1 MLNLT
6 ELRKDYNKE
15 TIDVNTFNANPMYQF
30 NTWFQQA
37 IDVEIDE
44 PNAMVLSTVNSLGK
58 PSSRVVLLKHTEAE
72 GFIFFTNY
80 LSRKGQDIEKNTS
93 VSLLFFW
100 KELERQVRIEGHVEK
115 KSPELASEYFKSR
128 PYKSQIAAVI
138 SPQSQEIPN
147 RAFLDQKMSEMENQ
161 IEPITCPEHWGG
173 YIIKPEYMEFWQGR
187 ANRLHDRIAY
197 IKNSDLSWRITR
209 LAP

>member
-37 IDVEIDE
+37 IDVKIDE

-100 KELERQVRIEGHVEK
+100 KELERQVRIEGLVEK

-147 RAFLDQKMSEMENQ
+147 RAFLDQKMSELENL

-173 YIIKPEYMEFWQGR
+173 YIIIWNFGKEEPIDSMIVS
-187 ANRLHDRIAY
+187 LILRIQIY
-197 IKNSDLSWRITR
+197 HGE
-209 LAP
+209 

>member
-1 MLNLT
+1 MNLT
-6 ELRKDYNKE
+6 DLRKDYNKE
-15 TIDVNTFNANPMYQF
+15 TIDVNTFNTNPMFQF

-37 IDVEIDE
+37 MNAGIEE
-44 PNAMVLSTVNSLGK
+44 PNAMVLSTVSSLGK
-58 PSSRVVLLKHTEAE
+58 PSSRVVLLKHTEAD

-80 LSRKGQDIEKNTS
+80 LSRKGQEIANNDS
-93 VSLLFFW
+93 VSILFFW
-100 KELERQVRIEGHVEK
+100 KELERQVRIEGCVEK
-115 KSPELASEYFKSR
+115 KSSEIASEYFKSR
-128 PYKSQIAAVI
+128 PFKSQIAAAI

-161 IEPITCPEHWGG
+161 TEPITCPEHWGG
-173 YIIKPEYMEFWQGR
+173 YIIKPVYMEFWQGR

-197 IKNSDLSWRITR
+197 IKNPDLSWRITR

>member
-30 NTWFQQA
+30 NTWFKQA
-37 IDVEIDE
+37 IDVEIEE

-100 KELERQVRIEGHVEK
+100 KELERQVRIEGLVEK

-147 RAFLDQKMSEMENQ
+147 RAFLDQKMSELENLS
-161 IEPITCPEHWGG
+161 EPITCPEHWGG

>member
-15 TIDVNTFNANPMYQF
+15 TIDVDTFNANPMYQF

-80 LSRKGQDIEKNTS
+80 ESRKG
-93 VSLLFFW
+93 
-100 KELERQVRIEGHVEK
+100 KEL
-115 KSPELASEYFKSR
+115 LEYFKSR

-147 RAFLDQKMSEMENQ
+147 RAFLDQKMSELENL

>member
-1 MLNLT
+1 MNLT
-6 ELRKDYNKE
+6 DLRKDYNKE
-15 TIDVNTFNANPMYQF
+15 TIDVNTFNTNPMFQF
-30 NTWFQQA
+30 NTWFKQA
-37 IDVEIDE
+37 MDAGIEE
-44 PNAMVLSTVNSLGK
+44 PNAMVLSTVSSLGK

-80 LSRKGQDIEKNTS
+80 LSRKGQEIANNNS
-93 VSLLFFW
+93 VSILFFW
-100 KELERQVRIEGHVEK
+100 KELERQVRIEGYVEK
-115 KSPELASEYFKSR
+115 KSSEIASEYFKSR
-128 PYKSQIAAVI
+128 PFKSQIAAAI

-161 IEPITCPEHWGG
+161 TESITCPEHWGG

-197 IKNSDLSWRITR
+197 IKNPDLSWRITR

>member
-15 TIDVNTFNANPMYQF
+15 TIDVDTFNANPMYQF

-37 IDVEIDE
+37 IDVKIDE

-100 KELERQVRIEGHVEK
+100 SCESIE
-115 KSPELASEYFKSR
+115 
-128 PYKSQIAAVI
+128 
-138 SPQSQEIPN
+138 
-147 RAFLDQKMSEMENQ
+147 
-161 IEPITCPEHWGG
+161 
-173 YIIKPEYMEFWQGR
+173 
-187 ANRLHDRIAY
+187 
-197 IKNSDLSWRITR
+197 KNM
-209 LAP
+209 